1 MKFKEPEKSLVT
13 IFAMLSIAIVIVF
26 GMQYCDNQSVKH
38 NPKAVIIKHRIKE
51 TLDYV
56 TYQVVTYKVDSIY
69 QETLP
74 KSKKSWEKR

>member
-51 TLDYV
+51 TPDSV